1 MVKDRVFLVGF
12 MGSGK
17 STVGP
22 LLAQRLGWPF
32 LDLDAVIEDSF
43 GGPIHQIFAERGE
56 PFFRQMESDAVRN
69 LGRWK
74 HCVAAL
80 GGGAFGAPGNRLH
93 IERLGLSVFLNLPL
107 ERVLERC
114 PPDGTRP
121 LLKDRASVK
130 KLYAS
135 RLPLYRLSDLEVDAS
150 LPPDTIVSA
159 ILHKTRLRPSLRK
172 TATPHGHGP

>member
-1 MVKDRVFLVGF
+1 MVRDRVFLVGF

-32 LDLDAVIEDSF
+32 LDLDAVIEASF
-43 GGPIHQIFAERGE
+43 GSPIHQIFAERGE
-56 PFFRQMESDAVRN
+56 PFFRQMESDTLRN

-80 GGGAFGAPGNRLH
+80 GGGAFVAPGNRLH
-93 IERLGLSVFLNLPL
+93 IERLGISVFLNLSL
-107 ERVLERC
+107 EQVLERC

-130 KLYAS
+130 ELYAS
-135 RLPLYRLSDLEVDAS
+135 RLPLYRLSNFEVDAS
-150 LPPDTIVSA
+150 LPPDTIVGT
-159 ILHKTRLRPSLRK
+159 ILQKTRLRPSLRK
-172 TATPHGHGP
+172 PATPHGHGP